1 MSARARDYL
10 NSPRSSLFLVGVIN
24 CSKVLAHRPFS
35 HLNFSRLHSHN
46 KQLRTALGQEARQPQ
61 PPFQRPWGAQRH
73 RGTAK
78 VRGVLAKYERAGGT
92 MLLMRKNSLKVRLI
106 WTADPGSPRGAH
118 IRVHMQHIHGWVCT
132 LPRDPLSSLPRGR
145 MQVRGPVSL
154 ELHRLWP
161 GKCSL
166 AFRQFKIALAF
177 AGIS

>member
-78 VRGVLAKYERAGGT
+78 VRGGPC
-92 MLLMRKNSLKVRLI
+92 KVRARRRCHAADEKEQPEGVSHLDGRSRLTQRCAHPCAHAAHT
-106 WTADPGSPRGAH
+106 WLGLHAPQRPSQLTAQRKGAG
-118 IRVHMQHIHGWVCT
+118 QGPC
-132 LPRDPLSSLPRGR
+132 LP
-145 MQVRGPVSL
+145 
-154 ELHRLWP
+154 
-161 GKCSL
+161 
-166 AFRQFKIALAF
+166 
-177 AGIS
+177 